1 VPNFSVH
8 IMRPDGN
15 SERYNHAGETPRE
28 AAKKALEDYEK
39 WVMRKITT
47 ADPGREKRFWQSM
60 SVPRLVE
67 VWGSDHRIVAKF
79 GAKDV

>member
-1 VPNFSVH
+1 MPNYSVH

-28 AAKKALEDYEK
+28 AAKKALADYKK
-39 WVMRKITT
+39 WIAKMIKIS
-47 ADPGREKRFWQSM
+47 DPGREKRFWESM
-60 SVPRLVE
+60 NIPRLIE
-67 VWGSDHRIVAKF
+67 VCGSDYKVVAKF